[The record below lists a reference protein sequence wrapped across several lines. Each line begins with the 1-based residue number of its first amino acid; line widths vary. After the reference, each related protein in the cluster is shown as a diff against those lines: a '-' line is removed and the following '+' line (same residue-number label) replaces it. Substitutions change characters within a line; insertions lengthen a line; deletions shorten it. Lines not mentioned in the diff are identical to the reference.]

1 MMVQKLVAVLV
12 PVTVD
17 ADVANQCV
25 VLLVVAAVVVDVVAD
40 VAVECVDR
48 KSRVSSLKMGDRVRD
63 GMKSLFITT

>member
-1 MMVQKLVAVLV
+1 MMVQRPVAVLV

-48 KSRVSSLKMGDRVRD
+48 KSRVSS
-63 GMKSLFITT
+63 